1 MVAVALTLGGDAA
14 QRWLD
19 TLALSAVPGWH
30 AEISVLAGG
39 DTRFDLH
46 VYAEGWSYAFHHGG
60 RTSWIRVGDVP
71 FIDGRDDHR
80 LLARTP
86 DLLGISPLLADLEI
100 DHGVAFQ
107 RATASVRTNIARA
120 TEAVREWLLQPL
132 PFSTVKKTVR
142 LCDSQMQ
149 AGVRCSRTMGHD
161 GDHEFQGS
169 DGAGQ
174 LRWK

>member
-1 MVAVALTLGGDAA
+1 MGAVALTLGADAA
-14 QRWLD
+14 QRWLG
-19 TLALSAVPGWH
+19 TLALTAVSPWH

-39 DTRFDLH
+39 DTRFDVS
-46 VYAEGWSYAFHHGG
+46 VYAEEWGYAFHHDG
-60 RTSWIRVGDVP
+60 RTSWIRVTDVP
-71 FIDGRDDHR
+71 FVHGRDDYR

-86 DLLGISPLLADLEI
+86 DLLGISALLADLEI
-100 DHGVAFQ
+100 DHGVSFQ
-107 RATASVRTNIARA
+107 RATASVRTNVAHA

-142 LCDSQMQ
+142 LCDSQMH